1 MPDLP
6 PPKVTAMHLRLFI
19 FTLLAVALAST
30 AQAEPFIEH
39 LEPPALTRGQ
49 ANKLT
54 IVGSEL
60 DRAQQ
65 LWFSLPEKFFQIK
78 VQSSALARAEVEV
91 NVAADC
97 PLGIYGLR
105 LATEDGLSNLQL
117 FAVDELPPT
126 KATNEPLQK
135 LPVAIAGD
143 LQAAEVDRIRFTA
156 AAGEQISFDI
166 VCSRFGSDA
175 DPLLTIVDEHGKRIV
190 QKDNSPGIFYDCVFS
205 HTFKTAGTYTLE
217 VRDSRYLG
225 SPHWQYWLRI
235 GKFAAARVSLPSTIL
250 PGVATK
256 IALPEINGEVEVTT
270 AADQPLGNFFPAVK
284 RKDDSVATWLPLTVS
299 AIAAIVESEPN
310 DTRDSPTH
318 VATIPAS
325 LQGVLNPAGDVD
337 CFTLYLTKGQKLSLR
352 AETKT
357 IQSAADLEV
366 ILLDRT
372 GREMQRMDDV
382 TLPGGAL
389 EEAAFNFN
397 VGDDGL
403 YYIQVRDLSGS
414 GSPAHAYRIDI
425 APQQP
430 KLELKSEISALS
442 VPLCSYQRLPFAV
455 TRTEC
460 PGLIELSLVNAPA
473 GVTLEPTTIPEGVNS
488 LDCKLRAA
496 NNSPLGLSSI
506 QVLAKTK
513 VGEQEITAALTVQ
526 PLVDRQLINVD
537 LIKHALRENQRWL
550 PATCTRSIA
559 LQITP
564 AVPFTV
570 ELAAPELVLPRYQ
583 QATATIVTTR
593 DNGFAEPISFTA
605 IGGQCGEEKQGRKQ
619 VFARIANATKEE
631 ASVPALFIS
640 RSLANDASERIDVT
654 AVAKQGPRTVTL
666 QRSLQLI
673 VKPGFEVTIDPP
685 PPTTLPPGSNFNL
698 RLALQRLPSF
708 AGPVEIEVQ
717 PISGLQLPEKLTIA
731 AEANSTE
738 FAVTIPDDFRQGRHR
753 FRFTATGQ
761 VGNFQEEPRPKEFD
775 LEVKAPPME
784 KKK

>member
-1 MPDLP
+1 M
-6 PPKVTAMHLRLFI
+6 LRSIIPFAV
-19 FTLLAVALAST
+19 LAVSWLAT
-30 AQAEPFIEH
+30 ARAEPVVEH

-54 IVGSEL
+54 IIGSDL

-65 LWFSLPEKFFQIK
+65 LWLSLPEKFFQIK
-78 VQSSALARAEVEV
+78 GLSSSLVRAEVEV
-91 NVAADC
+91 TVAADC

-117 FAVDELPPT
+117 FAIDELPPT
-126 KATNEPLQK
+126 TATNEPLQK
-135 LPVAIAGD
+135 LPAAIVGD

-156 AAGEQISFDI
+156 AAGEQTSFDI

-175 DPLLTIVDEHGKRIV
+175 DPLLTIVDERGKRIV
-190 QKDNSPGIFYDCVFS
+190 QKDNSPGIFYDCVFA

-235 GKFAAARVSLPSTIL
+235 GKFPAARVSLPSTIL
-250 PGVATK
+250 PGIATK
-256 IALPEINGEVEVTT
+256 LSLPEAGGDIEVAT
-270 AADQPLGNFFPAVK
+270 AADQAIGSFFQSVK
-284 RKDDSVATWLPLTVS
+284 GKEDAAATWLPLTVS
-299 AIAAIVESEPN
+299 NLNSAVDREPN

-318 VATIPAS
+318 VATLPAS

-337 CFTLYLTKGQKLSLR
+337 CFTLYLAKGQKLSLR
-352 AETKT
+352 AESKT

-366 ILLDRT
+366 ILLDST

-397 VGDDGL
+397 AGDDGL
-403 YYIQVRDLSGS
+403 YHLQIRDIGGS
-414 GSPAHAYRIDI
+414 GSPAHTYRIDI
-425 APQQP
+425 TPQQP

-442 VPLCSYQRLPFAV
+442 VPLRSYQRLPFTV
-455 TRTEC
+455 VRTEC
-460 PGLIELSLVNAPA
+460 PGPVELSLVNAPP
-473 GVTLEPTTIPEGVNS
+473 GVTLEPTTIPEGANTC
-488 LDCKLRAA
+488 DCKLRAA
-496 NNSPLGLSSI
+496 GHVSLGLSSF
-506 QVLAKTK
+506 QVIAKTK
-513 VGEQEITAALTVQ
+513 VGEQEITAALVVQ

-559 LQITP
+559 LQIIP

-570 ELAAPELVLPRYQ
+570 ELAAPDLVLPRYQ

-593 DNGFAEPISFTA
+593 DGGFAEPISFSA
-605 IGGQCGEEKQGRKQ
+605 LGGQCGEEKQGRKQ
-619 VFARIANATKEE
+619 VFARIADAKKDQ

-640 RSLANDASERIDVT
+640 RSLANDVSERIDVT
-654 AVAKQGPRTVTL
+654 AVAKHGNRMVTL

-685 PPTTLPPGSNFNL
+685 PPTVLPPGSNFNL

-731 AEANSTE
+731 AEANSAE
-738 FAVTIPDDFRQGRHR
+738 IAVVIPEDFRQGRHR

-761 VGNFQEEPRPKEFD
+761 VGNFQEELRPKEFD